1 MIKVSFGIICFVS
14 LNDIQKY
21 HFLFSFWISWNW
33 ESFEFCFGDSD
44 SVHSKS
50 VNTMRMTLEQ
60 VVLIVSSLLLFH
72 DILPCSNNTLRLF
85 VKISEVYSSWRSIR
99 LILNVS
105 WKRQVVLA
113 KYVMI
118 NSCQEFKVTM
128 DLLSCSV
135 VKRWEKQLTSTKQKL
150 IYTEVSFRYVNL
162 L

>member
-85 VKISEVYSSWRSIR
+85 VKISEVYSSWRSI
-99 LILNVS
+99 S